1 MKYYIADT
9 HFGHQNILS
18 FAKRPFSTIDEMEK
32 TIISNWNHTVNE
44 NDEVYIVGDLF
55 YRDNIPGR
63 ILSQLK
69 GRKILILGNH
79 EAHWLTKELEIYFDR
94 IETSLEIIDHNHT
107 VYLCH
112 YPMVSYPKQSR
123 AYMIHGHIHNDTL
136 FDYWCILLKRS
147 RILNA
152 GVDINHFKPV
162 TLDELITN
170 NTMYKQT
177 MINSYPMH
185 LLSIR
190 RYEDDEKTQQWINE
204 KIEALSGTE
213 LREGIIQI
221 NQDKLQQIEL
231 FQKEILENDH
241 YSSHIKNFDVVTIDK
256 AGQYSYLS
264 ILHPDTIYIK

>member
-18 FAKRPFSTIDEMEK
+18 FTKRPFSSIEEMEK
-32 TIISNWNHTVNE
+32 ALISNWNSTITD

-55 YRDNIPGR
+55 YREHHPER

-69 GRKILILGNH
+69 GKKTLIIGNH
-79 EAHWLTKELEIYFDR
+79 DEHWLTDECKSYFTEIK
-94 IETSLEIIDHNHT
+94 TSLEIIDHNHC

-170 NTMYKQT
+170 NTKYKQK
-177 MINSYPMH
+177 MLDSYPMH

-190 RYEDDEKTQQWINE
+190 RYEDDEKTQQWLNE
-204 KIEALSGTE
+204 KIVALSGTK

-221 NQDKLQQIEL
+221 NQEKLPQIEL
-231 FQKEILENDH
+231 LQKEILENDH
-241 YSSHIKNFDVVTIDK
+241 YSSHIKNFDVVYIDSD
-256 AGQYSYLS
+256 GRYSYVSYLNS
-264 ILHPDTIYIK
+264 DTIYLK